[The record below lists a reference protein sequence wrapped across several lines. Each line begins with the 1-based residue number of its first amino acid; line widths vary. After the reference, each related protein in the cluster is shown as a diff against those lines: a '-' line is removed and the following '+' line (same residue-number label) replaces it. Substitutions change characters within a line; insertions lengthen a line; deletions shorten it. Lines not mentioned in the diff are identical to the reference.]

1 MIYYNREELIFLETK
16 NRLKNLR
23 IKHGYSRAKDFC
35 EETGISFNT
44 YQNYESGKR
53 VPSTEFLVKIADFYG
68 VSVDYL
74 LGRVEDDNA
83 EKLRDMTEMAELR
96 EYIAQ
101 EFLRLDDGE
110 QRETLLIAKKK
121 IDEIK
126 AKKEQSA

>member
-1 MIYYNREELIFLETK
+1 METK

-23 IKHGYSRAKDFC
+23 LKHGYSRAKDFC

-96 EYIAQ
+96 EYIAHELLQ
-101 EFLRLDDGE
+101 LDDGE
-110 QRETLLIAKKK
+110 QRETMLIVKKK

-126 AKKEQSA
+126 SKKEQSA